1 MSGEE
6 QLTLEGSFQQPQP
19 QTQSNSS
26 SSPRNDADF
35 VGDERE
41 NLMQEL
47 SSTMIFHDIDRPLLT
62 TDDTGMYS
70 IIAQMSKKVA
80 QVDSQLQNPPVL
92 VKITENMARIDE
104 VEQRIDTVLEA
115 ITALSRRINSIHG
128 EEQEESEEWAATPT
142 PSTPS
147 GEEKKDNT
155 TPAPAPAPT
164 PSTPQVPSTSASAQK
179 LTKPM
184 EKMNSVDV
192 EKNFAALKLEI
203 KQRERNLRFE
213 NDNTFS
219 ELDMKNQRLLAKL
232 NAEYPSISEFNQFK
246 EFTAERAKKQKLK
259 MQKSNSDI
267 QRSLDEKFTNEFES
281 IMKWKETFSTA
292 TLDRMKSVEDLVRR

>member
-1 MSGEE
+1 
-6 QLTLEGSFQQPQP
+6 
-19 QTQSNSS
+19 
-26 SSPRNDADF
+26 
-35 VGDERE
+35 
-41 NLMQEL
+41 
-47 SSTMIFHDIDRPLLT
+47 MIFHDIDRPLLT

-128 EEQEESEEWAATPT
+128 EEQEESEEWAATPPPT
-142 PSTPS
+142 TPS
-147 GEEKKDNT
+147 GEEKKDYP

>member
-128 EEQEESEEWAATPT
+128 EEQEESE
-142 PSTPS
+142 
-147 GEEKKDNT
+147 
-155 TPAPAPAPT
+155 
-164 PSTPQVPSTSASAQK
+164 
-179 LTKPM
+179 
-184 EKMNSVDV
+184 
-192 EKNFAALKLEI
+192 
-203 KQRERNLRFE
+203 
-213 NDNTFS
+213 
-219 ELDMKNQRLLAKL
+219 
-232 NAEYPSISEFNQFK
+232 
-246 EFTAERAKKQKLK
+246 
-259 MQKSNSDI
+259 
-267 QRSLDEKFTNEFES
+267 
-281 IMKWKETFSTA
+281 
-292 TLDRMKSVEDLVRR
+292 